1 MIAVFLGPPGS
12 GKGTQAKRFSQTLG
26 VPQLSTGDML
36 RSAITART
44 ELGLL
49 AESFMSRGALV
60 PDDVVIG
67 LIRERIEKPDCRGGF
82 LLDGFP
88 RTIPQAVAL
97 DSLLTGRG
105 LKISHAVLFEI
116 ADQELVTRLAGRRTC
131 LNCGAMY
138 HLVAMP
144 SQKEG
149 ICDQCGSSL
158 VQRDDDREA
167 VILNR
172 LSVYHDQT
180 APLVEYYGER
190 SVLRTVDATRSPD
203 HVFRDLDRML
213 LQERPA

>member
-12 GKGTQAKRFSQTLG
+12 GKGTQAKRFSETLG

-36 RSAITART
+36 RSAINART
-44 ELGLL
+44 ELGVL

-67 LIRERIEKPDCRGGF
+67 LIRDRIEKPDCHGGF

-88 RTIPQAVAL
+88 RTIPQAGAL
-97 DSLLTGRG
+97 NDLLTGRG

-116 ADQELVTRLAGRRTC
+116 ADQELVSRLAGRRTC
-131 LNCGAMY
+131 LKCGAMY

-144 SQKEG
+144 SRKEG
-149 ICDQCGSSL
+149 ICDQCTSPL
-158 VQRDDDREA
+158 VQRDDDRES

-172 LSVYHDQT
+172 LSVYHEQT
-180 APLVEYYGER
+180 APLVEYYRER
-190 SVLRTVDATRSPD
+190 AVLRTVDATRSPD
-203 HVFRDLDRML
+203 RVFEELGRML
-213 LQERPA
+213 VQERPA